1 MCNAIR
7 DIQLCNSSFATDNN
21 RRIPLHLH
29 PPTPIHLDAT
39 LALPLQSACR
49 GSRGLCNTPII
60 RVVGPLQCHSAI
72 GLEGTCQGQMGA
84 HEGVPD
90 ACLSRGHQ
98 RGGGE
103 KLTRPEISF
112 LEILESVRVAISAS
126 VVFAW
131 LITIDW
137 SVHLRIYF
145 IRVFTHAFLSYQ
157 LSLWLY
163 FFIRF
168 PVYFSLFLDYLINDL
183 KIYIFTQHKHCIQN
197 ITFI

>member
-103 KLTRPEISF
+103 EIDAARDLPF
-112 LEILESVRVAISAS
+112 RNFGICPGGYFCVRCIRVADYQ
-126 VVFAW
+126 W
-131 LITIDW
+131 LISSST
-137 SVHLRIYF
+137 Y
-145 IRVFTHAFLSYQ
+145 
-157 LSLWLY
+157 
-163 FFIRF
+163 
-168 PVYFSLFLDYLINDL
+168 LFYSCF
-183 KIYIFTQHKHCIQN
+183 YACIP
-197 ITFI
+197 